1 MGEEAMSRHTGIMHL
16 SNGDTNRRNSHS
28 SQERLTRDR
37 ITKKSIGRTSNSFN
51 LKTLKVF
58 ILQHSIILDFSEV

>member
-1 MGEEAMSRHTGIMHL
+1 MGEEAMSRHTVIMCL

>member
-1 MGEEAMSRHTGIMHL
+1 MGEEAISRHTGIMCL
-16 SNGDTNRRNSHS
+16 SNGANNRKNSHS

-37 ITKKSIGRTSNSFN
+37 ITKKNIGRTSNSFN

>member
-1 MGEEAMSRHTGIMHL
+1 MAA
-16 SNGDTNRRNSHS
+16 TNRRNSHS

-37 ITKKSIGRTSNSFN
+37 ITKKNIENTSNSFN

-58 ILQHSIILDFSEV
+58 ILQHRIILDFSEVWL

>member
-1 MGEEAMSRHTGIMHL
+1 MSRHTGIMCL